1 MYVRVIRGEVKAGQ
15 ADEVARRWEAF
26 VPPRLK
32 EAPGFRNAYFGGDR
46 ARTRIVSVT
55 LRENEPDRA
64 RAEQLAREF
73 AAQVGDLLD
82 GTPAIEEYEVLV
94 EV

>member
-1 MYVRVIRGEVKAGQ
+1 MYVRVTSGAVKAGQ
-15 ADEVARRWEAF
+15 ADEVARRWEGF

-32 EAPGFRNAYFGGDR
+32 EGPGFRNAYFGGDR

-55 LRENEPDRA
+55 LWEHEPDRA
-64 RAEQLAREF
+64 LAERLVREF
-73 AAQVGDLLD
+73 AAQVGDLLE
-82 GTPAIEEYEVLV
+82 GEPAIEEYEVLV